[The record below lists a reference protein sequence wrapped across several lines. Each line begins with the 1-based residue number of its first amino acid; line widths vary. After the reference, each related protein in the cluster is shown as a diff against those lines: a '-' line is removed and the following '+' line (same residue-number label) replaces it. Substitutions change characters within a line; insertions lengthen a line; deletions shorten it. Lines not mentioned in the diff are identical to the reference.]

1 MCLPAGNA
9 VAPGMGGATGG
20 GGLAGMM
27 SQLMQSPAMQHMA
40 DSLADRANSRGNSQQ
55 QAAPDFGSFLQDMM
69 PMVGQVQSSLRCAA
83 NAHSHADIL
92 PDVIA
97 PSAVPALAM

>member
-1 MCLPAGNA
+1 M
-9 VAPGMGGATGG
+9 GG

-27 SQLMQSPAMQHMA
+27 NQLMQSPAMQHMA

-69 PMVGQVQSSLRCAA
+69 PMVGQVQSSRHVPEHLVCEPHLHLRML
-83 NAHSHADIL
+83 SQVVQVRIL
-92 PDVIA
+92 LP
-97 PSAVPALAM
+97 